1 MKMNSPI
8 YVVQTAHGAQADTA
22 AARWLSANYNS
33 TLNQARAALADIFA
47 AKHDG
52 EDRGEDYERE
62 WLRLIEQSKTAEVGD
77 VLCFDEFA
85 ARIVVE
91 D

>member
-1 MKMNSPI
+1 METYI
-8 YVVQTAHGAQADTA
+8 VQTARGAQADTA
-22 AARWLSANYNS
+22 AARWLDSSYNS
-33 TLNQARAALADIFA
+33 TVDQARSSLANIFA
-47 AKHDG
+47 AKHDR
-52 EDRGEDYERE
+52 EDRGEGYERE

-85 ARIVVE
+85 ARIIRDV